1 MTPDTSTGSTFHQ
14 LCAERGRAF
23 PLLTDRLLLSPFTA
37 EDLHEVWGYW
47 RLPETTHWMSRRY
60 EAPEQ
65 LRDRW
70 LSQGSKFTVRRR
82 SDGVLVGDVGARL
95 QDSWAQQEAAD
106 HARGTQA
113 ELDWTLA
120 PQHQAHGYAREA
132 VRALMELAAD
142 LGVRRM
148 HAGCFAENTGSW
160 RLMEALGMRRETSTI
175 RESLHR
181 DLGWRDGVGYAVLAE
196 ELPPRH

>member
-1 MTPDTSTGSTFHQ
+1 MTADTTSQRTFHE
-14 LCAERGRAF
+14 LCAARGTAF
-23 PLLTDRLLLSPFTA
+23 PVLTERLTLSPFTA
-37 EDLHEVWGYW
+37 ADLDEVWEYW

-65 LRDRW
+65 LCDRW
-70 LSQGSKFTVRRR
+70 LPQGSKFTVRRR
-82 SDGVLVGDVGARL
+82 SDGGLVGDVGARL
-95 QDSWAQQEAAD
+95 QDGWAQQEAAAQ
-106 HARGTQA
+106 ARGTQV

-120 PQHQAHGYAREA
+120 PQHRAHGYAREA
-132 VRALMELAAD
+132 VRALLELAAD

-160 RLMEALGMRRETSTI
+160 RLMEALGMRRETSTV

-181 DLGWRDGVGYAVLAE
+181 DLGWQDGVGYAVLAE
-196 ELPPRH
+196 ELPARH